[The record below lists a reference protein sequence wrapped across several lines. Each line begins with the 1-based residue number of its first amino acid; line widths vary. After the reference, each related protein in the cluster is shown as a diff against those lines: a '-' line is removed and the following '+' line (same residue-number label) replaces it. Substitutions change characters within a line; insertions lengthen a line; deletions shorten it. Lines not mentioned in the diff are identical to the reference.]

1 VKTAVAVPDDTFD
14 RVTKRAAELG
24 MSRSEFFTR
33 ARPRPRSPTA
43 RASASTARWVGS
55 TSLGGNLPVRCES
68 HAAATDWT
76 AAAASGQ
83 VIESAASSAVAAPGQ
98 HRLQRL
104 RHASLEVVGGLHAA

>member
-33 ARPRPRSPTA
+33 ARPRPPSPTA
-43 RASASTARWVGS
+43 RASASTARWVSS

-76 AAAASGQ
+76 AAAASGPDMQ
-83 VIESAASSAVAAPGQ
+83 AVIDDASEC
-98 HRLQRL
+98 RLKR
-104 RHASLEVVGGLHAA
+104 